1 MRKILSVFFF
11 LSTLG
16 LFAQPSMTVS
26 SAGNYNDPYWMAS
39 NILVD
44 STLSIFNMGQNG
56 LPLTQA
62 DNDQIGYFQ
71 ANNANFPI
79 QSGIVMVAATD
90 ADAVLQ
96 TAPGPTGN
104 NVSFTDTELSSVLTQ
119 LGTSGTMYDMV
130 EIEFSFIAQS
140 DSIAFNY
147 VFGSFEYDGFTCSNY
162 NDVFGFFLEGSY
174 INGTTAPLGQTIVR
188 NIATIPGTTTPIAVN
203 TINGGSPTGSGS
215 ASNCTS
221 SNPNYVA
228 HSAYFNQSSPGRAI
242 TTLDGYTD
250 KFTAKAEVQC
260 GGWYTIRLK
269 LCNVVDNAYTSA
281 VFLEEKSL
289 KGPVITISDS
299 TNMGNS
305 FNDSLLVEG
314 CNRNEIVFS
323 RSSNLGIEMKIP
335 IKTEGNAVEGVDYS
349 TIPDTITL
357 APGVKADTLVFYV
370 YDDNVAE
377 GIDTLVIVQ
386 DYVFTDCYNYPVT
399 RLNYLIRDKDTLE
412 AELTKNIASDS
423 VSCPGDS
430 VELSILVNSFEG
442 SHSGYWLGDSSIAYS
457 RYVEVQGDTV
467 FHFVLKDECGDSI
480 MLSKELFVSNYTP
493 MVYEADTVRVCP
505 GDSAIIAPVYYGG
518 RSPLAFVWTDN
529 LASNN
534 PRTVLPYQDSSYYEF
549 SIADGCSMLLIDSAL
564 AINMPTPR
572 AGFTYMNDPYVPLR
586 VFFSE
591 KASNEVSWTW
601 YVDSTTL
608 TGPEFEYDFARPGDY
623 EVIQVVSSDFG
634 CIDSITLTVAVE
646 TDFYLYIP
654 GAFTPDGDGYNECF
668 EIKGVGFEGYTFQVF
683 DRWGNEVFATNDEN
697 ECWDGTFRGKEL
709 PIGVYSYRLIAHL
722 PFDEIAIREGTLQ
735 LLR

>member
-1 MRKILSVFFF
+1 MCSVSYFM
-11 LSTLG
+11 SG
-16 LFAQPSMTVS
+16 QSMTVS
-26 SAGNYNDPYWMAS
+26 TSGNYNDPYWMAS

-56 LPLTQA
+56 LPLTQS

-79 QSGIVMVAATD
+79 QSGIVMVAASD
-90 ADAVLQ
+90 ADAVIQ
-96 TAPGPTGN
+96 AAPGPSGP
-104 NVSFTDTELSSVLTQ
+104 NVSITDTELSTVLTQ

-147 VFGSFEYDGFTCSNY
+147 VFGSFEYDGFTCTNY
-162 NDVFGFFLEGSY
+162 NDVFGFFLEGTY
-174 INGTTAPLGQTIVR
+174 INGTTAPTGQTIVR

-203 TINGGSPTGSGS
+203 TINGGSPTGGGS
-215 ASNCTS
+215 ASNCLS
-221 SNPNYVA
+221 ANPSYVA
-228 HSAYFNQSSPGRAI
+228 HSAYYNSSNRTI

-250 KFTAKAEVQC
+250 KFTAKAQVQC

-269 LCNVVDNAYTSA
+269 LANVFDNAYTSA
-281 VFLEEKSL
+281 VFLEEQSL
-289 KGPVITISDS
+289 KGPVLTISDS

-335 IKTEGNAVEGVDYS
+335 LKTEGNAIEGVDYS
-349 TIPDTITL
+349 TIPDTMTL

-370 YDDNVAE
+370 FDDNVAE

-412 AELTKNIASDS
+412 AELIKDIASDS
-423 VSCPGDS
+423 VACPGDS
-430 VELSILVNSFEG
+430 VELSVLVNSFEG
-442 SHSGYWLGDSSIAYS
+442 SHTGYWLNDNTIAYS
-457 RYVEVQGDTV
+457 RYVEVLGDTA
-467 FHFVLKDECGDSI
+467 FHFVLMDECGDSI
-480 MLSKELFVSNYTP
+480 MLSQELFISDYTP

-505 GDSAIIAPVYYGG
+505 GDSAVIAPLYYGG

-529 LASNN
+529 LTSNN
-534 PRTVLPYQDSSYYEF
+534 PRTVLPYTDSTFYEF
-549 SIADGCSMLLIDSAL
+549 SVADGCNVLLLDSAL
-564 AINMPTPR
+564 AVNMPSPS
-572 AGFTYMNDPYVPLR
+572 AGFTFLNDPYVPLR
-586 VFFSE
+586 VFFTE
-591 KASNEVSWTW
+591 KATNEVNWTW
-601 YVDSTTL
+601 YVDSTVI

-623 EVIQVVSSDFG
+623 EILQVVSSDFG

-646 TDFYLYIP
+646 TDFYMYIP
-654 GAFTPDGDGYNECF
+654 GAFTPDGDGLNECF
-668 EIKGVGFEGYTFQVF
+668 EIKGVGYEGYTIHVF
-683 DRWGNEVFATNDEN
+683 DRWGNEVFTTSDEN
-697 ECWDGTFRGKEL
+697 ECWDGTYRGKQL
-709 PIGVYSYRLIAHL
+709 PIGTYSYRLIANL
-722 PFDEIAIREGTLQ
+722 PFDEIAIKEGTLQ
-735 LLR
+735 ILR